1 MTWRC
6 DSGRRIHA
14 ACSNSRQVVISVG
27 GDQLIYF
34 EFDEVS
40 GGLLVDKGQKLFKKQ
55 QIICLDVGEIP
66 DGR

>member
-1 MTWRC
+1 M
-6 DSGRRIHA
+6 
-14 ACSNSRQVVISVG
+14 
-27 GDQLIYF
+27 IYF

-55 QIICLDVGEIP
+55 QINCLDVGEIP